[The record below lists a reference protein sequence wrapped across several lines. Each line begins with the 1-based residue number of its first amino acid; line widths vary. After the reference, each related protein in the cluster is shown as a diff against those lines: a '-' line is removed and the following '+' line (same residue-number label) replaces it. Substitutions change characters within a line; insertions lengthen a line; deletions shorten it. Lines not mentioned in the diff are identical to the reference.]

1 MVKVQRILS
10 DRDFLK
16 YRNKARLYEADEF
29 IDMDDSLTEENDP
42 TNNAETKDK
51 SLTDE
56 ELKIESLKIATN
68 IAKLLSDVTAQDI
81 VTIAGTVSAF
91 IKNYEV
97 EGSAPV
103 MGNTQQPSV
112 NTAPTDDNIEDV
124 DFADADLTDE
134 TPEEDNVEA

>member
-10 DRDFLK
+10 DQDFLK

-29 IDMDDSLTEENDP
+29 IDMDDSLTEETEP

-91 IKNYEV
+91 IKNFEV
-97 EGSAPV
+97 EGSTPTMGAPE
-103 MGNTQQPSV
+103 PAV
-112 NTAPTDDNIEDV
+112 NAAPTEDNIEDV
-124 DFADADLTDE
+124 DFADADLGDE
-134 TPEEDNVEA
+134 TPAEDNAEA

>member
-29 IDMDDSLTEENDP
+29 IDMDDSLTEETEP

-91 IKNYEV
+91 IKNFEV
-97 EGSAPV
+97 EGSTPTMGAPE
-103 MGNTQQPSV
+103 PAV
-112 NTAPTDDNIEDV
+112 NAAPTEDNIEDV
-124 DFADADLTDE
+124 DFADADLGDE
-134 TPEEDNVEA
+134 NTEETSEA

>member
-10 DRDFLK
+10 DQDFLK

-29 IDMDDSLTEENDP
+29 IDMDDSLTEENEP

-91 IKNYEV
+91 IKNFEV
-97 EGSAPV
+97 EGSTPTMGTPEPPV
-103 MGNTQQPSV
+103 NA
-112 NTAPTDDNIEDV
+112 APTEDNIEDV
-124 DFADADLTDE
+124 DFADADLGDD
-134 TPEEDNVEA
+134 TPAEDNAEA

>member
-10 DRDFLK
+10 DQDFLK

-29 IDMDDSLTEENDP
+29 IDMDDSLTEETDP

-91 IKNYEV
+91 IKNFEV
-97 EGSAPV
+97 EGSTPTMGAPE
-103 MGNTQQPSV
+103 PAV
-112 NTAPTDDNIEDV
+112 NAAPTEDNIEDV
-124 DFADADLTDE
+124 DFADADLGDE
-134 TPEEDNVEA
+134 TPAEDNAEA

>member
-10 DRDFLK
+10 DQDFLK

-29 IDMDDSLTEENDP
+29 IDMDDSLTEETEP

-56 ELKIESLKIATN
+56 ELKIETLKIATN

-91 IKNYEV
+91 IKNFEV
-97 EGSAPV
+97 EGSIPTMEAPE
-103 MGNTQQPSV
+103 PAV
-112 NTAPTDDNIEDV
+112 NAAPTEDNIEDV
-124 DFADADLTDE
+124 DFADADLGDE
-134 TPEEDNVEA
+134 TPAEDNAEA

>member
-29 IDMDDSLTEENDP
+29 IDMDDSLTEENEP

-91 IKNYEV
+91 IKNFEV
-97 EGSAPV
+97 EGSSPV
-103 MGNTQQPSV
+103 MGEQQPIV
-112 NTAPTDDNIEDV
+112 NAAPTEDNIEDV
-124 DFADADLTDE
+124 DFADADLGDD
-134 TPEEDNVEA
+134 TPAEDNAEA

>member
-29 IDMDDSLTEENDP
+29 IDMDDSLTEENAPANDAAP
-42 TNNAETKDK
+42 KDK

-91 IKNYEV
+91 IKNFEV
-97 EGSAPV
+97 EGSTPTMGAPE
-103 MGNTQQPSV
+103 PAV
-112 NTAPTDDNIEDV
+112 NAAPTEDNIEDV
-124 DFADADLTDE
+124 DFADADLGDE
-134 TPEEDNVEA
+134 TPVEDNAEA

>member
-10 DRDFLK
+10 DQDFLK

-29 IDMDDSLTEENDP
+29 IDMDDSLTEENEP

-91 IKNYEV
+91 IKNFEV
-97 EGSAPV
+97 EGSTPTMGAPE
-103 MGNTQQPSV
+103 PAV
-112 NTAPTDDNIEDV
+112 NAAPTEDNIEDV
-124 DFADADLTDE
+124 DFADADLGDE
-134 TPEEDNVEA
+134 TPAEDNAEA

>member
-29 IDMDDSLTEENDP
+29 IDMDDSLTEENAPANDAAP
-42 TNNAETKDK
+42 KDK

-97 EGSAPV
+97 EGSSPV
-103 MGNTQQPSV
+103 MGEEQPIV
-112 NTAPTDDNIEDV
+112 NAAPTEDNIEDV
-124 DFADADLTDE
+124 DFADADLGNE
-134 TPEEDNVEA
+134 TAEDNAEA

>member
-29 IDMDDSLTEENDP
+29 IDMDDSLTEENEP
-42 TNNAETKDK
+42 TNNTEAKDK

-81 VTIAGTVSAF
+81 VTIAGTVSSF

-97 EGSAPV
+97 EGSSPV
-103 MGNTQQPSV
+103 MGTPEPPV
-112 NTAPTDDNIEDV
+112 NATPPDDNIEDV

-134 TPEEDNVEA
+134 TPVEDNAEA

>member
-42 TNNAETKDK
+42 TNTTETKDK

-91 IKNYEV
+91 IKNYDV
-97 EGSAPV
+97 EGSVPE
-103 MGNTQQPSV
+103 MGNAQQPPV
-112 NTAPTDDNIEDV
+112 NTAPADDNIEDV

-134 TPEEDNVEA
+134 TPEEDNAEA

>member
-29 IDMDDSLTEENDP
+29 IDMDDSLTEENAPANDAAP
-42 TNNAETKDK
+42 KDK

-91 IKNYEV
+91 IKNFEV
-97 EGSAPV
+97 EGSTPTMGAPE
-103 MGNTQQPSV
+103 PAV
-112 NTAPTDDNIEDV
+112 NAAPTEDNIEDV
-124 DFADADLTDE
+124 DFADADLGDE
-134 TPEEDNVEA
+134 TPAEDNAEA

>member
-97 EGSAPV
+97 EGSTPTMEAPE
-103 MGNTQQPSV
+103 PPV
-112 NTAPTDDNIEDV
+112 NAAPADDNIEDV
-124 DFADADLTDE
+124 DFADADLGDE
-134 TPEEDNVEA
+134 NTEETTEA

>member
-1 MVKVQRILS
+1 MVKIQRILS
-10 DRDFLK
+10 DQDFLK

-29 IDMDDSLTEENDP
+29 IDMDDSLTEENEP

-91 IKNYEV
+91 IKNFEV
-97 EGSAPV
+97 EGSTPTMGAPE
-103 MGNTQQPSV
+103 PAV
-112 NTAPTDDNIEDV
+112 NAAPTEDNIEDV
-124 DFADADLTDE
+124 DFADADLGDE
-134 TPEEDNVEA
+134 TPAEDNAEA

>member
-1 MVKVQRILS
+1 MIKVQRILS

-29 IDMDDSLTEENDP
+29 IDMDDSLTEENAPANDAAP
-42 TNNAETKDK
+42 KDK

-91 IKNYEV
+91 IKNFEV
-97 EGSAPV
+97 EGSTPTMGAPE
-103 MGNTQQPSV
+103 PAV
-112 NTAPTDDNIEDV
+112 NAAPTEDNIEDV
-124 DFADADLTDE
+124 DFADADLGDE
-134 TPEEDNVEA
+134 TPAEDNAEA

>member
-56 ELKIESLKIATN
+56 ELKIE
-68 IAKLLSDVTAQDI
+68 
-81 VTIAGTVSAF
+81 
-91 IKNYEV
+91 
-97 EGSAPV
+97 
-103 MGNTQQPSV
+103 
-112 NTAPTDDNIEDV
+112 
-124 DFADADLTDE
+124 
-134 TPEEDNVEA
+134 

>member
-29 IDMDDSLTEENDP
+29 IDMDDSLTEENEP
-42 TNNAETKDK
+42 TNNTEAKDK

-91 IKNYEV
+91 IKNFEV
-97 EGSAPV
+97 EGSIPTMEAPE
-103 MGNTQQPSV
+103 PAV
-112 NTAPTDDNIEDV
+112 NAAPPEDNIEDV
-124 DFADADLTDE
+124 DFADADLGDE
-134 TPEEDNVEA
+134 TPAEDNAEA

>member
-29 IDMDDSLTEENDP
+29 IDMDDSLTEENEP

-97 EGSAPV
+97 EGSSPV
-103 MGNTQQPSV
+103 MGTPEPAV
-112 NTAPTDDNIEDV
+112 NAAPTEDNIEDV
-124 DFADADLTDE
+124 DFADADLGDE
-134 TPEEDNVEA
+134 TPAEDNAEA

>member
-10 DRDFLK
+10 DQDFLK

-29 IDMDDSLTEENDP
+29 IDMDGSLTEETEP

-68 IAKLLSDVTAQDI
+68 IAKLLTDVTAQDI
-81 VTIAGTVSAF
+81 VTIAGTVSGF
-91 IKNYEV
+91 IKNYQV
-97 EGSAPV
+97 ASDNGMNV
-103 MGNTQQPSV
+103 
-112 NTAPTDDNIEDV
+112 APTMNAQPAEPPVEDV
-124 DFADADLTDE
+124 DFADADLGDENTEE
-134 TPEEDNVEA
+134 TPEA

>member
-29 IDMDDSLTEENDP
+29 IDMDDSLTEETEP

-91 IKNYEV
+91 IKNFEV
-97 EGSAPV
+97 EGSTPTMGAPE
-103 MGNTQQPSV
+103 PAV
-112 NTAPTDDNIEDV
+112 NAAPTEDNIEDV
-124 DFADADLTDE
+124 DFADADLGDE
-134 TPEEDNVEA
+134 TPAEDNAEA

>member
-29 IDMDDSLTEENDP
+29 IDMDDSLTEENEP
-42 TNNAETKDK
+42 TNNTEAKDK

-81 VTIAGTVSAF
+81 VTIAGTVSGF
-91 IKNYEV
+91 IKNYQV
-97 EGSAPV
+97 TSDNGMNV
-103 MGNTQQPSV
+103 
-112 NTAPTDDNIEDV
+112 APTMNAQPAEPPVEDV
-124 DFADADLTDE
+124 DFADADLGDE
-134 TPEEDNVEA
+134 NT

>member
-10 DRDFLK
+10 DQDFLK

-29 IDMDDSLTEENDP
+29 IDMDDSLTEENEP

-91 IKNYEV
+91 IKNFEV
-97 EGSAPV
+97 EGSTPTMGAPE
-103 MGNTQQPSV
+103 PAV
-112 NTAPTDDNIEDV
+112 NAAPTEDNIEDV
-124 DFADADLTDE
+124 DFADADLGDE
-134 TPEEDNVEA
+134 TSAEDNAEA

>member
-29 IDMDDSLTEENDP
+29 IDMDDSLTEENAPANDAAP
-42 TNNAETKDK
+42 KDK

-97 EGSAPV
+97 EGSSPI
-103 MGNTQQPSV
+103 MGEEQPIV
-112 NTAPTDDNIEDV
+112 NAAPTEDNIEDV
-124 DFADADLTDE
+124 DFADADLGNE
-134 TPEEDNVEA
+134 TAEDNAEA

>member
-29 IDMDDSLTEENDP
+29 IDMDDSLTEENAPANDAAP
-42 TNNAETKDK
+42 KDK

-91 IKNYEV
+91 IKNFEV

-103 MGNTQQPSV
+103 MGTHEPPV
-112 NTAPTDDNIEDV
+112 NATPPDDNIEDV
-124 DFADADLTDE
+124 DFADADLGDE
-134 TPEEDNVEA
+134 TPVEDNTEA

>member
-29 IDMDDSLTEENDP
+29 IDMDDSLTEENEP

-91 IKNYEV
+91 IKNFEV
-97 EGSAPV
+97 EGSSPV
-103 MGNTQQPSV
+103 MGEQQPIV
-112 NTAPTDDNIEDV
+112 NAAPTEDNIEDV
-124 DFADADLTDE
+124 DFADADLGDD
-134 TPEEDNVEA
+134 TPAEDNADA

>member
-1 MVKVQRILS
+1 MVKVQKILS

-16 YRNKARLYEADEF
+16 YRNKTRLYESDEF
-29 IDMDDSLTEENDP
+29 DTLTEDNTGTEN
-42 TNNAETKDK
+42 TEGDK

-68 IAKLLSDVTAQDI
+68 IGKLLKDITAQDI

-97 EGSAPV
+97 EGSSHE
-103 MGNTQQPSV
+103 MSGQQPPV
-112 NTAPTDDNIEDV
+112 NASSEDNIEDV
-124 DFADADLTDE
+124 DFADADLTD
-134 TPEEDNVEA
+134 DNTDEA

>member
-29 IDMDDSLTEENDP
+29 IDMDDSLTEENAPAND
-42 TNNAETKDK
+42 AALKDK

-91 IKNYEV
+91 IKNFEV
-97 EGSAPV
+97 EGSTPTMGAPE
-103 MGNTQQPSV
+103 PAV
-112 NTAPTDDNIEDV
+112 NAAPTDDNIEDV

-134 TPEEDNVEA
+134 TPEEDNTEA